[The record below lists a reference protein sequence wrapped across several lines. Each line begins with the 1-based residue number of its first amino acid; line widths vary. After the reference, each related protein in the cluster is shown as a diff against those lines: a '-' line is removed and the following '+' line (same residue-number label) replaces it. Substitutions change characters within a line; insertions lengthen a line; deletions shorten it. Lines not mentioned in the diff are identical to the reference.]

1 MQAFVPG
8 RHRAVTLRA
17 SAVSNED
24 EDENDAMTFLRA
36 IIIPAI
42 GACALAFLL
51 ALPAAPSARAELVTT
66 DRVMEYSGPA
76 EARDA
81 VRGFLLRQDVQAQME
96 ALGVDPEEARAR
108 VSALSDEELAAIAG
122 HLDALPAGQ
131 DVSTNLLLLLL
142 IIVVLILLL

>member
-1 MQAFVPG
+1 
-8 RHRAVTLRA
+8 
-17 SAVSNED
+17 
-24 EDENDAMTFLRA
+24 MTFLRA

-81 VRGFLLRQDVQAQME
+81 VRGFLLRQDVQSQME